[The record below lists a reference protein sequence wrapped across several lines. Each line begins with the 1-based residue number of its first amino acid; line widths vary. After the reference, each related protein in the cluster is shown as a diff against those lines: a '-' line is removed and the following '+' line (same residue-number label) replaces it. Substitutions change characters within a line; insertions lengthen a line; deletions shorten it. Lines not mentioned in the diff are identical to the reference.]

1 MDELILQDKYLMNFF
16 THRTDGL
23 QYKEVKAN
31 TVSKLHF
38 VVEDL
43 KYFISETT
51 LNKTA
56 YRKLLKKFDNN
67 EKQLLEE
74 FQIFLNKR
82 IGESMNMA
90 LFINNNKSV
99 TFKGIKINLFY
110 PSGSITHG
118 DKLFDENVFSVVQ
131 ELPYI
136 YKYEGK
142 KKFSFRPDITFFLN
156 GIFLGYSELKSN
168 YNNQTAHKDG
178 KIKIANDYQKAVTSY
193 LGIADGNDVD
203 RSIRKDF
210 LKIFEKA
217 IHITTTDV
225 QDTFIIRNISNQF
238 DEIKAQVESNSF
250 DFDKN
255 YKPNVID
262 ALKPYPLNHLE
273 ANKQERFEEVFK
285 ALYGKKMIER
295 EILYYNF
302 IERELVK
309 SEKGKQK
316 TYKHNDGRLIAPRP
330 KQKFGADKIINK
342 IDEFLEHENEPDY
355 FINKLRSQLKEKGL
369 GEAQIQE
376 LISKRLKYQNNKN
389 VYSLLLQYAA
399 GFGKSNII
407 GWTSLMLK
415 DLRKHD
421 EFVYD
426 KIMLVVDRVQ
436 LRDQLDSKMYNM
448 NIANSMFI
456 EANNKKSFLEALNT
470 DKRIVVV
477 NLQKFHSIREFLDE
491 KVIQQLASMRIAFL
505 IDEIHRSNSGTQ
517 HEEMV
522 SLFDELQNSFD
533 TNTAYK
539 NTYKKKNLIIGFTA
553 TPSDVTLARF
563 GEFNTYAEA
572 EKIWVPFD
580 SYTMKEAIEDG
591 YILNP
596 IKGIVPVSSKMYFEK
611 PDAILEGFEGD
622 VGYGLMPDTPDTGI
636 DAAGKKYSIRK
647 KNIYKNE
654 ERIEAIS
661 KFVAKRLVTAVY
673 HNIRG
678 TAKAMFAA
686 SSIKAAIKYRK
697 YIQQYFK
704 EFVAAK
710 KYERFKDA
718 PIYIVYSSDGQ
729 KYESATTLNGNI
741 SEAKVLQDFAVK
753 KNGLIIVVDK
763 LQTGFDEPKLH
774 TLFLDKEIS
783 GINAIQT
790 ISRVNRTAG
799 KHKKDCKIIDFSY
812 KNVNVNNIKQAFEH
826 FSNVVVSDFD
836 PLGQE
841 QLLRDIYERLNQE
854 DLFTTYF
861 KAFKAYQKGD
871 KKDIV
876 VIQDFE
882 NAVTQF
888 VRKLPNE
895 AKKLKQ
901 RVNQFFKILN
911 LIGFVIEIEEKFSD
925 IFFTTF
931 WQKYSI
937 LYNSLTGAIERID
950 EVDVYFDN
958 SIGIVAPPEEVIK
971 PPRNS
976 IVREPNENY
985 GRKQYKFDILAV
997 IEKRNEEEEEIESLI
1012 MDFQNKIEAFF
1023 DYVRLPENGKHIIAK
1038 MKDDGAVFDAEEIY
1052 ADFAKIYRK
1061 YIRRNRKVLGSFF
1074 IKETQDLVN
1083 QLSDDFE
1090 KTIT

>member
-1 MDELILQDKYLMNFF
+1 MNFF
-16 THRTDGL
+16 TNRADGL

-31 TVSKLHF
+31 TVSKSHF
-38 VVEDL
+38 IVEDL

-51 LNKTA
+51 LNKTS

-67 EKQLLEE
+67 EKQLLQE
-74 FQIFLNKR
+74 FQEELNER
-82 IGESMNMA
+82 IGKSKNMA
-90 LFINNNKSV
+90 LFIGSNQSI

-118 DKLFDENVFSVVQ
+118 DKLFNENIFSVVQ

-136 YKYEGK
+136 YKHKGK
-142 KKFSFRPDITFFLN
+142 TQFSFRPDITFFLN

-168 YNNQTAHKDG
+168 YNNQSAHKDG
-178 KIKIANDYQKAVTSY
+178 KIKIANDYQKAVTNY
-193 LGIADGNDVD
+193 LDIAEGNDV
-203 RSIRKDF
+203 SQTIRKDF

-238 DEIKAQVESNSF
+238 DEIKAKVEDNSF
-250 DFDKN
+250 DFDK
-255 YKPNVID
+255 YKANVND
-262 ALKPYPLNHLE
+262 GLKSYPLTNPE
-273 ANKQERFEEVFK
+273 STKQQRFEEVFK

-309 SEKGKQK
+309 EEKGKQK
-316 TYKHNDGRLIAPRP
+316 GYKHNDGRLIAPRP

-342 IDEFLEHENEPDY
+342 IDEFLEHEDEPDY
-355 FINKLRSQLKEKGL
+355 FINKLREQLTEKGL
-369 GEAQIQE
+369 GATQIE
-376 LISKRLKYQNNKN
+376 DLISKRQKYQNNKN

-407 GWTSLMLK
+407 GWASLMLK
-415 DLRKHD
+415 DLRKND

-456 EANNKKSFLEALNT
+456 EANSKKSFLEALNT

-477 NLQKFHSIREFLDE
+477 NLQKFNSIREFLDDE
-491 KVIQQLASMRIAFL
+491 VVVKLSSMRIAFL
-505 IDEIHRSNSGTQ
+505 IDEIHRSNSGQQ

-522 SLFDELQNSFD
+522 SLFDELQNGFD
-533 TNTAYK
+533 SNKEYK
-539 NTYKKKNLIIGFTA
+539 KTYKKKNLIIGFTA
-553 TPSDVTLARF
+553 TPSNITLARF
-563 GEFNTYAEA
+563 GEYNKYAEA

-596 IKGIVPVSSKMYFEK
+596 IKGIVPVSAKMYFEK
-611 PDAILEGFEGD
+611 PDVETEGFEGD
-622 VGYGLMPDTPDTGI
+622 TGYHQKALPNNPEEGV
-636 DAAGKKYSIRK
+636 DANGKKYRISK
-647 KNIYKNE
+647 KNIYENE

-661 KFVAKRLVTAVY
+661 KFVAKRLVSAVY

-697 YIQQYFK
+697 YIQKYYN
-704 EFVAAK
+704 ELVSEK
-710 KYERFKDA
+710 KHERFKDA

-729 KYESATTLNGNI
+729 KYESATTLNGGL
-741 SEAKVLQDFAVK
+741 SESKVLQNFAIK
-753 KNGLIIVVDK
+753 KNGLIIVVEK

-774 TLFLDKEIS
+774 TLFLDKEIR

-799 KHKKDCKIIDFSY
+799 KYKKDCKIIDLSY

-841 QLLRDIYERLNQE
+841 QLLQEIYENIKQV
-854 DLFTTYF
+854 DIF
-861 KAFKAYQKGD
+861 KTHFKGFKAYQLSD
-871 KKDIV
+871 KKDISA
-876 VIQDFE
+876 ILNFE
-882 NAVTQF
+882 SAVTEL
-888 VRKLPNE
+888 VRKQPEE
-895 AKKLKQ
+895 AKKLKH
-901 RVNQFFKILN
+901 NINKYFKILN
-911 LIGFVIEIEEKFSD
+911 LISFVIEID
-925 IFFTTF
+925 D
-931 WQKYSI
+931 KYSDEYFTEFWYRFSV
-937 LYNSLTGAIERID
+937 LYNSLTGTTELID
-950 EVDVYFDN
+950 DVEVYFDN
-958 SIGIVAPPEEVIK
+958 RIGIVAPPEEESK
-971 PPRNS
+971 PKGKSNDK
-976 IVREPNENY
+976 EPSGKE
-985 GRKQYKFDILAV
+985 GKQYKFDILAV
-997 IEKRNEEEEEIESLI
+997 IEKRNEEEEEIEALI
-1012 MDFQNKIEAFF
+1012 LDFQNKIEAFF
-1023 DYVRLPENGKHIIAK
+1023 EYVNKEGTRVIAK
-1038 MKDDGAVFDAEEIY
+1038 MKSTKTAFDEDEIY
-1052 ADFAKIYRK
+1052 KDFEIIYKK
-1061 YIRRNRKVLGSFF
+1061 YIRRNRKVLGQFF
-1074 IKETQDLVN
+1074 IKETEDIVN
-1083 QLSDDFE
+1083 QLCDDFE
-1090 KTIT
+1090 KTLVQ

>member
-1 MDELILQDKYLMNFF
+1 
-16 THRTDGL
+16 
-23 QYKEVKAN
+23 
-31 TVSKLHF
+31 
-38 VVEDL
+38 
-43 KYFISETT
+43 
-51 LNKTA
+51 
-56 YRKLLKKFDNN
+56 
-67 EKQLLEE
+67 
-74 FQIFLNKR
+74 
-82 IGESMNMA
+82 
-90 LFINNNKSV
+90 
-99 TFKGIKINLFY
+99 
-110 PSGSITHG
+110 
-118 DKLFDENVFSVVQ
+118 
-131 ELPYI
+131 
-136 YKYEGK
+136 
-142 KKFSFRPDITFFLN
+142 
-156 GIFLGYSELKSN
+156 
-168 YNNQTAHKDG
+168 
-178 KIKIANDYQKAVTSY
+178 
-193 LGIADGNDVD
+193 
-203 RSIRKDF
+203 
-210 LKIFEKA
+210 
-217 IHITTTDV
+217 
-225 QDTFIIRNISNQF
+225 
-238 DEIKAQVESNSF
+238 
-250 DFDKN
+250 
-255 YKPNVID
+255 
-262 ALKPYPLNHLE
+262 
-273 ANKQERFEEVFK
+273 
-285 ALYGKKMIER
+285 MIER

-355 FINKLRSQLKEKGL
+355 FINKLRKELTEKGV
-369 GEAQIQE
+369 GEVQIQE
-376 LISKRLKYQNNKN
+376 LITKREKYQNNKN

-407 GWTSLMLK
+407 GWSSLMLK
-415 DLRKHD
+415 DLRKND

-456 EANNKKSFLEALNT
+456 EANNRKSFLEALNT

-477 NLQKFHSIREFLDE
+477 NLQKFNSIREFLDE
-491 KVIQQLASMRIAFL
+491 KVIQKLASMRIAFL

-533 TNTAYK
+533 TNTEYK

-563 GEFNTYAEA
+563 GEFNKYAEA
-572 EKIWVPFD
+572 EKIWIPFD
-580 SYTMKEAIEDG
+580 SYTMKEAIGDG

-611 PDAILEGFEGD
+611 PDDILEGFEGD
-622 VGYGLMPDTPDTGI
+622 VGYGLMPDNPDTGI
-636 DAAGKKYSIRK
+636 DAEGKKYRIRK
-647 KNIYKNE
+647 KKIYENE
-654 ERIEAIS
+654 GRIEAIS

-697 YIQQYFK
+697 YIQQNFN
-704 EFVAAK
+704 EFVTEK

-774 TLFLDKEIS
+774 TLFLDKEIR

-826 FSNVVVSDFD
+826 FSNVVVGDFD

-841 QLLRDIYERLNQE
+841 QLLQDIYEQLNLE
-854 DLFTTYF
+854 DIFKTYF

-871 KKDIV
+871 KKDIF

-882 NAVTQF
+882 NSVSQF

-911 LIGFVIEIEEKFSD
+911 LIGFVIEIDEKFSD
-925 IFFTTF
+925 VFFTTF

-937 LYNSLTGAIERID
+937 LYNSLTGSIERID
-950 EVDVYFDN
+950 DVDVYFDN
-958 SIGIVAPPEEVIK
+958 IIGIVAPPEEITK

-976 IVREPNENY
+976 IVREPRENH
-985 GRKQYKFDILAV
+985 GGKQYKFDILAV

-1012 MDFQNKIEAFF
+1012 IDFQNKIEAFF

-1038 MKDDGAVFDAEEIY
+1038 MKDDGAVFDSEEIY

-1074 IKETQDLVN
+1074 IKETQDIVN

-1090 KTIT
+1090 KTIK

>member
-1 MDELILQDKYLMNFF
+1 
-16 THRTDGL
+16 
-23 QYKEVKAN
+23 
-31 TVSKLHF
+31 
-38 VVEDL
+38 
-43 KYFISETT
+43 
-51 LNKTA
+51 
-56 YRKLLKKFDNN
+56 
-67 EKQLLEE
+67 
-74 FQIFLNKR
+74 
-82 IGESMNMA
+82 
-90 LFINNNKSV
+90 
-99 TFKGIKINLFY
+99 
-110 PSGSITHG
+110 
-118 DKLFDENVFSVVQ
+118 
-131 ELPYI
+131 
-136 YKYEGK
+136 
-142 KKFSFRPDITFFLN
+142 
-156 GIFLGYSELKSN
+156 
-168 YNNQTAHKDG
+168 
-178 KIKIANDYQKAVTSY
+178 
-193 LGIADGNDVD
+193 
-203 RSIRKDF
+203 
-210 LKIFEKA
+210 
-217 IHITTTDV
+217 
-225 QDTFIIRNISNQF
+225 
-238 DEIKAQVESNSF
+238 
-250 DFDKN
+250 
-255 YKPNVID
+255 
-262 ALKPYPLNHLE
+262 
-273 ANKQERFEEVFK
+273 
-285 ALYGKKMIER
+285 
-295 EILYYNF
+295 
-302 IERELVK
+302 
-309 SEKGKQK
+309 
-316 TYKHNDGRLIAPRP
+316 
-330 KQKFGADKIINK
+330 
-342 IDEFLEHENEPDY
+342 
-355 FINKLRSQLKEKGL
+355 
-369 GEAQIQE
+369 
-376 LISKRLKYQNNKN
+376 
-389 VYSLLLQYAA
+389 
-399 GFGKSNII
+399 
-407 GWTSLMLK
+407 
-415 DLRKHD
+415 
-421 EFVYD
+421 
-426 KIMLVVDRVQ
+426 
-436 LRDQLDSKMYNM
+436 
-448 NIANSMFI
+448 
-456 EANNKKSFLEALNT
+456 
-470 DKRIVVV
+470 
-477 NLQKFHSIREFLDE
+477 
-491 KVIQQLASMRIAFL
+491 
-505 IDEIHRSNSGTQ
+505 
-517 HEEMV
+517 
-522 SLFDELQNSFD
+522 
-533 TNTAYK
+533 
-539 NTYKKKNLIIGFTA
+539 
-553 TPSDVTLARF
+553 
-563 GEFNTYAEA
+563 
-572 EKIWVPFD
+572 
-580 SYTMKEAIEDG
+580 
-591 YILNP
+591 
-596 IKGIVPVSSKMYFEK
+596 
-611 PDAILEGFEGD
+611 
-622 VGYGLMPDTPDTGI
+622 
-636 DAAGKKYSIRK
+636 
-647 KNIYKNE
+647 
-654 ERIEAIS
+654 
-661 KFVAKRLVTAVY
+661 
-673 HNIRG
+673 
-678 TAKAMFAA
+678 MFAA

-704 EFVAAK
+704 EFVTAK

-895 AKKLKQ
+895 AKQLKQ

-971 PPRNS
+971 PLRNS
-976 IVREPNENY
+976 IVRDPNENY

-1061 YIRRNRKVLGSFF
+1061 YIRRNRKVLGNFF
-1074 IKETQDLVN
+1074 IKETQDIVN